1 MPNKVYLTKR
11 FSFEAAHHLVGYD
24 GACSNI
30 HGHSYKLE
38 VTVSGAIDVLSN
50 QSIASNCMVIDFKS
64 LKEIVKKH
72 IISTHDHADLN
83 TLYDNPTAENMVI
96 SMFDTIEEN
105 LPCDVKLEN
114 VKLWETEDSYAEYRG
129 ECYGLNTLS

>member
-1 MPNKVYLTKR
+1 MQYKVYVTKR

-24 GACSNI
+24 GACANV

-38 VTVSGAIDVLSN
+38 VTASGNIDVLSN

-64 LKEIVKKH
+64 LKEVVKKN

-83 TLYDNPTAENMVI
+83 TLYSNPTAERMVI
-96 SMFDTIEEN
+96 YMFNVIRNN
-105 LPCDVKLEN
+105 LPRDVKLES

-129 ECYGLNTLS
+129 E

>member
-1 MPNKVYLTKR
+1 MQYKVYVTKR

-24 GACSNI
+24 GACANV

-38 VTVSGAIDVLSN
+38 VTASGNIDVLSN

-64 LKEIVKKH
+64 LKEIVKKN

-83 TLYDNPTAENMVI
+83 TLYSNPTAERMVI
-96 SMFDTIEEN
+96 YMFNVIRNN
-105 LPCDVKLEN
+105 LPRDVKLES

-129 ECYGLNTLS
+129 E

>member
-24 GACSNI
+24 GACANV

-38 VTVSGAIDVLSN
+38 VTASGNIDVVSN

-64 LKEIVKKH
+64 LKEIVKKN

-83 TLYDNPTAENMVI
+83 TLYSNPTAERMVI
-96 SMFDTIEEN
+96 YMFNVIRNN
-105 LPCDVKLEN
+105 LPCDVKLES

-129 ECYGLNTLS
+129 E